1 MRKRL
6 KKKKGQWFCGGV
18 TDDNKRTIDV
28 PLNFLSP
35 DKKYE
40 AKIYRDADNAHYRE
54 NPQAYVIEKKE
65 VALNDVLTITMV
77 PGGGFAI
84 SFEEI

>member
-1 MRKRL
+1 MLFR
-6 KKKKGQWFCGGV
+6 
-18 TDDNKRTIDV
+18 
-28 PLNFLSP
+28 S